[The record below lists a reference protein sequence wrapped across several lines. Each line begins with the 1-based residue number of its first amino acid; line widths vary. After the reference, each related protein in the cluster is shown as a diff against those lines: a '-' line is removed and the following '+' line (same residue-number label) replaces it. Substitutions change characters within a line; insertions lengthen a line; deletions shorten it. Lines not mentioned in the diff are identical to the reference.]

1 VARHRLNLFFTHPL
15 KFAMYPTSRPLINDE
30 LERRARRRAGARMGW
45 YVHAMVFLA
54 VNTALAFLSFSSGR
68 HWAIYPALGWGLGL
82 LMHGVGVWMALG
94 GGGLQD
100 RLVAQERERLSRD
113 RSGL

>member
-1 VARHRLNLFFTHPL
+1 LT
-15 KFAMYPTSRPLINDE
+15 DE
-30 LERRARRRAGARMGW
+30 ELDRRARRRAGARMGW
-45 YVHAMVFLA
+45 YVHAIVFLA

-82 LMHGVGVWMALG
+82 LLHGVGVWVALG

-100 RLVAQERERLSRD
+100 RLVAQERERLTRE